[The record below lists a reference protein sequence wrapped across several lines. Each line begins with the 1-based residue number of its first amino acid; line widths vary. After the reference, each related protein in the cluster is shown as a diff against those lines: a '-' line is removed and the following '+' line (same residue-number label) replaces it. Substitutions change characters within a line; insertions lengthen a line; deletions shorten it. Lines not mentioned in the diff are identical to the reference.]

1 MTDPK
6 NPANLPEFDLEIY
19 EVAVRL
25 GQSEEIAVDTAIRV
39 NEQMNS
45 DFIPLDE
52 IDWDE
57 NNDDWVRDLGE

>member
-6 NPANLPEFDLEIY
+6 NPTNTPEFDLEIY
-19 EVAVRL
+19 EVAIGL
-25 GQSEEIAVDTAIRV
+25 GQSEEAAVETSVRV

-52 IDWDE
+52 VDWDDE
-57 NNDDWVRDLGE
+57 ETV